1 MIDYYLMVRPSRDSY
16 KGKLILVAKKDVR
29 TMYNQGFD
37 MATEEDINSIS
48 VELPIEELM

>member
-29 TMYNQGFD
+29 TMFKQGFN
-37 MATEEDINSIS
+37 MATEEDMNSIS
-48 VELPIEELM
+48 IELPMEELI